1 MGIPH
6 PHGSPHAVLP
16 RSPTPPVSASPSTSD
31 REDEEGERSVGEIDF
46 DSDIFSLSKKQASIE
61 TLTRYFVLQFQDAKC
76 CIMLLQK

>member
-6 PHGSPHAVLP
+6 PHAAPHAVLP

-46 DSDIFSLSKKQASIE
+46 DSDIFSLSKKQVNIE
-61 TLTRYFVLQFQDAKC
+61 RLIRYS
-76 CIMLLQK
+76 